1 MHGVSAWDMYGV
13 YVLLVMV
20 LVLMAGVIL
29 FVRSGRKNL
38 PENREVVRNARLAAE
53 KLEPTLYVESSED
66 PYPLMAEGLEHSMQ
80 AMTDPTGTIY

>member
-38 PENREVVRNARLAAE
+38 PENIEAARNAKLAAE
-53 KLEPTLYVESSED
+53 KLEPAFRDAPSED
-66 PYPLMAEGLEHSMQ
+66 PYPMMGEGLEHSMQ